1 MRKRCS
7 MRLWGYYALHT
18 FINTIKKIF
27 KSKVVVVIL
36 CSMLIGGVIGASVGV
51 IGSIVE
57 ENAQTD
63 VADSDGD
70 DDMTDIG
77 DDFIALHA
85 GAIRESIPAATMILL
100 LVVVLWGIYGGSK
113 KGSDF
118 FLMADANLLFAAP
131 LKAQTVLMFRLS
143 FQMLAL
149 LFFTFYLIFQVPSM
163 KMILGLDNFAIFA
176 IFLAWGMLLFM
187 SKLMSVFTYTLTS
200 TYEHLKK
207 YVVPFVYAVGIL
219 VVAATGAVYLSTGK
233 DYMRTLHLTYGA
245 DWSNYIPVFGW
256 YKAMVMNAISGNV
269 LVSFGFM
276 ALNLVFLIVLVWGIW
291 HIKADFYEDA
301 LAGAQKRDDMTR
313 AALEGRNINKDKK
326 QSARRAKKLAR
337 KAQKSYELKG
347 WGASVF
353 LQKSI
358 MNRRRFAKLGF
369 VTNTLL
375 VYLAIGGLGAAFM
388 AYKTDLRE
396 ISIIGLIMAMTLFF
410 RNFGNPIE
418 IESSHN
424 WLFLVPEDPYKKVL
438 YAILAGSVDC
448 VMDLLPGIAVATVIL
463 RGNPLMALLWV
474 ATLVSMDFM
483 FSCFGL
489 LMQAILPSSAMD
501 VVKSMLQ
508 MMVRIFIILIVVIA
522 FAIGAALQGLALGA
536 VLCMCASLAVG
547 TLCFVVYPS
556 MLHRGIG

>member
-1 MRKRCS
+1 

-27 KSKVVVVIL
+27 KSKVMIVIL
-36 CSMLIGGVIGASVGV
+36 CSFLIGGVIGGSVGF
-51 IGSIVE
+51 ISSLVE
-57 ENAQTD
+57 DQAQTESSASKD
-63 VADSDGD
+63 DKTNDPAQMEEDFMTVHAD
-70 DDMTDIG
+70 
-77 DDFIALHA
+77 
-85 GAIRESIPAATMILL
+85 AIRESIPAATMILL

-118 FLMADANLLFAAP
+118 FLMADANILFAAP

-143 FQMLAL
+143 FQILAL

-163 KMILGLDNFAIFA
+163 KLILGLDNFAIIA

-187 SKLMSVFTYTLTS
+187 SKLMSVFTYTLTA

-207 YVVPFVYAVGIL
+207 YVVPFVFAVGLL
-219 VVAATGAVYLSTGK
+219 VVAATGAVYISTGN
-233 DYMRTLHLTYGA
+233 DYMATLRLTYGA

-256 YKAMVMNAISGNV
+256 YKAMVMNAINGHV
-269 LVSFGFM
+269 LASLGYM
-276 ALNLVFLIVLVWGIW
+276 ALNLVFLIALVLGIW

-301 LAGAQKRDDMTR
+301 LAGAQKRDDMTK

-326 QSARRAKKLAR
+326 QSAKRAQTLEHKVR
-337 KAQKSYELKG
+337 KSYELKG

-353 LQKSI
+353 LHKSI
-358 MNRRRFAKLGF
+358 LNRRRFSKFGF

-375 VYLAIGGLGAAFM
+375 LYLAIGGLGAAFM

-396 ISIIGLIMAMTLFF
+396 ISVIGLIMALTLFF

-448 VMDLLPGIAVATVIL
+448 VLDLLPGIVVATVIL
-463 RGNPLMALLWV
+463 RGNPLMALLWL

-489 LMQAILPSSAMD
+489 LLQAILPSSAMD

-508 MMVRIFIILIVVIA
+508 MMLRAFIIVVIAIA
-522 FAIGAALQGLALGA
+522 FAIGTVLQGLALGA
-536 VLCMCASLAVG
+536 VFCMFTSLAVG
-547 TLCFVVYPS
+547 TICFIVYPS
-556 MLHRGIG
+556 LLHRGIG

>member
-1 MRKRCS
+1 

-27 KSKVVVVIL
+27 KSKVMIVIL
-36 CSMLIGGVIGASVGV
+36 CSFLIGGVIGGSVGF
-51 IGSIVE
+51 ISSLVE
-57 ENAQTD
+57 DQARTESSVSKDDKTNDPAQMEEDFMT
-63 VADSDGD
+63 VHAD
-70 DDMTDIG
+70 
-77 DDFIALHA
+77 
-85 GAIRESIPAATMILL
+85 AIRESIPAATMILL

-118 FLMADANLLFAAP
+118 FLMADANILFAAP

-143 FQMLAL
+143 FQILAL

-163 KMILGLDNFAIFA
+163 KLILGLDNFAIIA

-187 SKLMSVFTYTLTS
+187 SKLMSVFTYTLTA

-207 YVVPFVYAVGIL
+207 YVVPFVFAVGLL
-219 VVAATGAVYLSTGK
+219 VVAATGAVYISTGR
-233 DYMRTLHLTYGA
+233 DYMATLRLTYGA

-256 YKAMVMNAISGNV
+256 YKAMVMNAINGHV
-269 LVSFGFM
+269 LASLGYM
-276 ALNLVFLIVLVWGIW
+276 ALNLVFLIALVWGIW

-301 LAGAQKRDDMTR
+301 LAGAQKRDDMTK

-326 QSARRAKKLAR
+326 QSAKRAQTLEHKVR
-337 KAQKSYELKG
+337 KSYELKG

-353 LQKSI
+353 LHKSI
-358 MNRRRFAKLGF
+358 LNRRRFSKFGF

-375 VYLAIGGLGAAFM
+375 LYLAIGGLGAAFM

-396 ISIIGLIMAMTLFF
+396 ISVIGLIMALTLFF

-448 VMDLLPGIAVATVIL
+448 VLDLLPGIVVATVIL
-463 RGNPLMALLWV
+463 RGNPLMALLWL

-489 LMQAILPSSAMD
+489 LLQAILPSSAMD

-508 MMVRIFIILIVVIA
+508 MMLRAFIIVVIAIA
-522 FAIGAALQGLALGA
+522 FAIGTVLQGLALGA
-536 VLCMCASLAVG
+536 VFCMFTSLAVG
-547 TLCFVVYPS
+547 TICFIVYPS
-556 MLHRGIG
+556 LLHRGIG

>member
-1 MRKRCS
+1 

-27 KSKVVVVIL
+27 KSKVMIVIL
-36 CSMLIGGVIGASVGV
+36 CSFLIGGVVGGSVGF
-51 IGSIVE
+51 ISSLVE
-57 ENAQTD
+57 DQAQTENSVSKD
-63 VADSDGD
+63 DKTNDPAQMEEDFMTVHAD
-70 DDMTDIG
+70 
-77 DDFIALHA
+77 
-85 GAIRESIPAATMILL
+85 AIRESIPAATMILL

-118 FLMADANLLFAAP
+118 FLMADANILFAAP

-149 LFFTFYLIFQVPSM
+149 LTFTFYLIFQVPSM
-163 KMILGLDNFAIFA
+163 KLILGLDNFAIVA

-187 SKLMSVFTYTLTS
+187 SKLMSVFTYTLTA

-207 YVVPFVYAVGIL
+207 YVVPFVFAVGLL
-219 VVAATGAVYLSTGK
+219 VVAATGAVYISTGN
-233 DYMRTLHLTYGA
+233 DYMATLRLTYGA

-256 YKAMVMNAISGNV
+256 YKAMVMNAINGHVFASLGY
-269 LVSFGFM
+269 M
-276 ALNLVFLIVLVWGIW
+276 ALNLVFLIALVWGIW

-301 LAGAQKRDDMTR
+301 LAGAQKRDDMTK

-326 QSARRAKKLAR
+326 QSAKRTQKLEHKVR
-337 KAQKSYELKG
+337 KSYELKG

-353 LQKSI
+353 LHKSI
-358 MNRRRFAKLGF
+358 LNRRRFSKFGF

-375 VYLAIGGLGAAFM
+375 LYLAIGGLGAAFM

-396 ISIIGLIMAMTLFF
+396 ISVIGLIMALTLFF

-448 VMDLLPGIAVATVIL
+448 VLDLLPGIVVATVIL
-463 RGNPLMALLWV
+463 RGNPLMALLWL

-489 LMQAILPSSAMD
+489 LLQAILPSNAMD

-508 MMVRIFIILIVVIA
+508 MMLRAFIIVVIVIA
-522 FAIGAALQGLALGA
+522 FAIGTVLQGLALGA
-536 VLCMCASLAVG
+536 VFCMFTSLAVG
-547 TLCFVVYPS
+547 TICFIVYPS
-556 MLHRGIG
+556 LLHRGIG

>member
-1 MRKRCS
+1 

-27 KSKVVVVIL
+27 KSKVMIVIL
-36 CSMLIGGVIGASVGV
+36 CSFLIGGVIGGSVGF
-51 IGSIVE
+51 ISSLVE
-57 ENAQTD
+57 DQARTESSVSKDDKTNDPAQMEEDFMT
-63 VADSDGD
+63 VHAD
-70 DDMTDIG
+70 
-77 DDFIALHA
+77 
-85 GAIRESIPAATMILL
+85 AIRESIPAATMILL

-118 FLMADANLLFAAP
+118 FLMADANILFAAP

-143 FQMLAL
+143 FQILAL

-163 KMILGLDNFAIFA
+163 KLILGLDNFAIVA

-187 SKLMSVFTYTLTS
+187 SKLMSVFTYTLTA

-207 YVVPFVYAVGIL
+207 YVVPFVFAVGLL
-219 VVAATGAVYLSTGK
+219 VVAATGAVYISSGN
-233 DYMRTLHLTYGA
+233 DYMATLRLTYGA

-256 YKAMVMNAISGNV
+256 YKAMVMNAINGHV
-269 LVSFGFM
+269 LASLGYM
-276 ALNLVFLIVLVWGIW
+276 ALNLVFLIALVLGIW

-301 LAGAQKRDDMTR
+301 LAGAQKRDDMTK

-326 QSARRAKKLAR
+326 QSAKRAQKLEHKVR
-337 KAQKSYELKG
+337 KSYELKG

-353 LQKSI
+353 LHKSI
-358 MNRRRFAKLGF
+358 LNRRRFSKFGF

-375 VYLAIGGLGAAFM
+375 LYLAIGGLGAAFM

-396 ISIIGLIMAMTLFF
+396 ISVIGLIMALTLFF

-448 VMDLLPGIAVATVIL
+448 VLDLLPGIVVATVIL
-463 RGNPLMALLWV
+463 RGNPLMALLWL

-483 FSCFGL
+483 FSCLGL
-489 LMQAILPSSAMD
+489 LLQAILPSSAMD

-508 MMVRIFIILIVVIA
+508 MMLRAFIIVVIAIA
-522 FAIGAALQGLALGA
+522 FAIGTVLQGLALGA
-536 VLCMCASLAVG
+536 VFCMFTSLAVG
-547 TLCFVVYPS
+547 TICFIVYPS
-556 MLHRGIG
+556 LLHRGIG

>member
-1 MRKRCS
+1 

-27 KSKVVVVIL
+27 KSKVMIVIL
-36 CSMLIGGVIGASVGV
+36 CSFLIGGVIGGSVGF
-51 IGSIVE
+51 ISSLVE
-57 ENAQTD
+57 DQAQTESSVSKD
-63 VADSDGD
+63 DKTNDPAQMEEDFMTVHAD
-70 DDMTDIG
+70 
-77 DDFIALHA
+77 
-85 GAIRESIPAATMILL
+85 AIRESIPAATMILL

-118 FLMADANLLFAAP
+118 FLMADANILFAAP

-143 FQMLAL
+143 FQILAL

-163 KMILGLDNFAIFA
+163 KLILGLDNFAIIA

-187 SKLMSVFTYTLTS
+187 SKLMSVFTYTLTA

-207 YVVPFVYAVGIL
+207 YVVPFVFAVGLL
-219 VVAATGAVYLSTGK
+219 VVAATGAVYISTGS
-233 DYMRTLHLTYGA
+233 DYMATLRLTYGA

-256 YKAMVMNAISGNV
+256 YKAMVMNAINGHV
-269 LVSFGFM
+269 LASLGYM
-276 ALNLVFLIVLVWGIW
+276 ALNLVFLIALVWGIW

-301 LAGAQKRDDMTR
+301 LAGAQKRDDMTK
-313 AALEGRNINKDKK
+313 ATLEGRNINKDKK
-326 QSARRAKKLAR
+326 QSAKRAQKLEH
-337 KAQKSYELKG
+337 KVQKSYELKG

-353 LQKSI
+353 LHKSI
-358 MNRRRFAKLGF
+358 LNRRRFSKFGF

-375 VYLAIGGLGAAFM
+375 LYLAIGGLGAAFM

-396 ISIIGLIMAMTLFF
+396 ISVIGLIMALTLFF

-448 VMDLLPGIAVATVIL
+448 VLDLLPGIVVATVIL
-463 RGNPLMALLWV
+463 RGNPLMALLWL

-489 LMQAILPSSAMD
+489 LLQAILPSSAMD

-508 MMVRIFIILIVVIA
+508 MMLRAFIIVVIAIA
-522 FAIGAALQGLALGA
+522 FAIGTVLQGLALGA
-536 VLCMCASLAVG
+536 VFCMFTSLAVG
-547 TLCFVVYPS
+547 TICFIVYPS
-556 MLHRGIG
+556 LLHRGIG

>member
-1 MRKRCS
+1 

-27 KSKVVVVIL
+27 KSKVMIVIL
-36 CSMLIGGVIGASVGV
+36 CSFLIGGVVGGSVGF
-51 IGSIVE
+51 ISSLIE
-57 ENAQTD
+57 DQAQTESSVSKD
-63 VADSDGD
+63 DKTNDPAQMEEDFMTVHAD
-70 DDMTDIG
+70 
-77 DDFIALHA
+77 
-85 GAIRESIPAATMILL
+85 AIRESIPAATMILL

-118 FLMADANLLFAAP
+118 FLMADANILFAAP

-163 KMILGLDNFAIFA
+163 KLILGLDNFAIIA

-187 SKLMSVFTYTLTS
+187 SKLMSVFTYTLTA

-207 YVVPFVYAVGIL
+207 YVVPFVFAVGLL
-219 VVAATGAVYLSTGK
+219 VVAATGAVYISTGN
-233 DYMRTLHLTYGA
+233 DYMATLRLTYGA

-256 YKAMVMNAISGNV
+256 YKAMVMNAINGHVFASLGY
-269 LVSFGFM
+269 M
-276 ALNLVFLIVLVWGIW
+276 ALNLVFLIALVWGIW

-301 LAGAQKRDDMTR
+301 LAGAQKRDDMTK

-326 QSARRAKKLAR
+326 QSAKRTQKLEHKVR
-337 KAQKSYELKG
+337 KSYELKG

-353 LQKSI
+353 LHKSI
-358 MNRRRFAKLGF
+358 LNRRRFSKFGF

-375 VYLAIGGLGAAFM
+375 LYLAIGGLGAAFM

-396 ISIIGLIMAMTLFF
+396 ISVVGLIMALTLFF

-448 VMDLLPGIAVATVIL
+448 VLDLLPGIVVAMVIL
-463 RGNPLMALLWV
+463 RGNPLMALLWL

-489 LMQAILPSSAMD
+489 LLQAILPSSAMD

-508 MMVRIFIILIVVIA
+508 MMLRAFIIVVIVIA
-522 FAIGAALQGLALGA
+522 FAIGTVLQGLALGA
-536 VLCMCASLAVG
+536 VFCMFTSLAVG
-547 TLCFVVYPS
+547 TICFIVYPS
-556 MLHRGIG
+556 LLHRGIG

>member
-1 MRKRCS
+1 

-27 KSKVVVVIL
+27 KSKVMIVIL
-36 CSMLIGGVIGASVGV
+36 CSFLIGGVVGGSVGF
-51 IGSIVE
+51 ISSLVE
-57 ENAQTD
+57 DQAQTESSVSKD
-63 VADSDGD
+63 DKTNDPAQMEEDFMTVHAD
-70 DDMTDIG
+70 
-77 DDFIALHA
+77 
-85 GAIRESIPAATMILL
+85 AIRESIPAATMILL

-118 FLMADANLLFAAP
+118 FLMADANILFAAP

-149 LFFTFYLIFQVPSM
+149 LTFTFYLIFQVPSM
-163 KMILGLDNFAIFA
+163 KLILGLDNFAIVA

-187 SKLMSVFTYTLTS
+187 SKLMSVFTYTLTA

-207 YVVPFVYAVGIL
+207 YVVPFVFAVGLL
-219 VVAATGAVYLSTGK
+219 VVAATGAVYISTGN
-233 DYMRTLHLTYGA
+233 DYMATLRLTYGA

-256 YKAMVMNAISGNV
+256 YKAMVMNAINGHVFASLGY
-269 LVSFGFM
+269 M
-276 ALNLVFLIVLVWGIW
+276 ALNLVFLIALVWGIW

-301 LAGAQKRDDMTR
+301 LAGAQKRDDMTK

-326 QSARRAKKLAR
+326 QSAKRTQKLEHKVR
-337 KAQKSYELKG
+337 KSYELKG

-353 LQKSI
+353 LHKSI
-358 MNRRRFAKLGF
+358 LNRRRFSKFGF

-375 VYLAIGGLGAAFM
+375 LYLAIGGLGAAFM

-396 ISIIGLIMAMTLFF
+396 ISVIGLIMALTLFF

-448 VMDLLPGIAVATVIL
+448 VLDLLPGIVVATVIL
-463 RGNPLMALLWV
+463 RGNPLMALLWL

-489 LMQAILPSSAMD
+489 LLQAILPSSAMD

-508 MMVRIFIILIVVIA
+508 MMLRAFIIVVIAIA
-522 FAIGAALQGLALGA
+522 FAIGTVLQGLALGA
-536 VLCMCASLAVG
+536 VFCMFTSLAVG
-547 TLCFVVYPS
+547 TICFIVYPS
-556 MLHRGIG
+556 LLHRGIG

>member
-1 MRKRCS
+1 

-27 KSKVVVVIL
+27 KSKVMIVIL
-36 CSMLIGGVIGASVGV
+36 CSFLIGGVVGGSVGF
-51 IGSIVE
+51 ISSLIE
-57 ENAQTD
+57 DQAQTESSVSKD
-63 VADSDGD
+63 DKTNDPAQMEEDFMTVHAD
-70 DDMTDIG
+70 
-77 DDFIALHA
+77 
-85 GAIRESIPAATMILL
+85 AIRESIPAATMILL

-118 FLMADANLLFAAP
+118 FLMADANILFAAP

-163 KMILGLDNFAIFA
+163 KLILGLDNFAIVA

-187 SKLMSVFTYTLTS
+187 SKLMSVFTYTLTA

-207 YVVPFVYAVGIL
+207 YVVPFVFAVGLL
-219 VVAATGAVYLSTGK
+219 VVAATGAVYISTGN
-233 DYMRTLHLTYGA
+233 DYMATLRLTYGA

-256 YKAMVMNAISGNV
+256 YKAMVMNAINGHVFASLGY
-269 LVSFGFM
+269 M
-276 ALNLVFLIVLVWGIW
+276 ALNFVFLIALVWGIW

-301 LAGAQKRDDMTR
+301 LAGAQKRDDMTK

-326 QSARRAKKLAR
+326 QSAKRTQKLEHKVR
-337 KAQKSYELKG
+337 KSYELKG

-353 LQKSI
+353 LHKSI
-358 MNRRRFAKLGF
+358 LNRRRFSKFGF

-375 VYLAIGGLGAAFM
+375 LYLAIGGLGAAFM

-396 ISIIGLIMAMTLFF
+396 ISVVGLIMALTLFF

-448 VMDLLPGIAVATVIL
+448 VLDLLPGIVVAMVIL
-463 RGNPLMALLWV
+463 RGNPLMALLWL

-489 LMQAILPSSAMD
+489 LLQAILPSSAMD

-508 MMVRIFIILIVVIA
+508 MMLRAFIIVVIAIA
-522 FAIGAALQGLALGA
+522 FAIGTVLQGLALGA
-536 VLCMCASLAVG
+536 VFCMFTSLAVG
-547 TLCFVVYPS
+547 TICFIVYPS
-556 MLHRGIG
+556 LLHRGIG

>member
-1 MRKRCS
+1 

-27 KSKVVVVIL
+27 KSKVMIVIL
-36 CSMLIGGVIGASVGV
+36 CSFLIGGVVGGSVGF
-51 IGSIVE
+51 ISSLVE
-57 ENAQTD
+57 DQAQTESSVSKD
-63 VADSDGD
+63 DKTNDPAQMEEDFMTVHAD
-70 DDMTDIG
+70 
-77 DDFIALHA
+77 
-85 GAIRESIPAATMILL
+85 AIRESIPAATMILL

-118 FLMADANLLFAAP
+118 FLMADANILFAAP

-163 KMILGLDNFAIFA
+163 KLILGLDNFAIIA
-176 IFLAWGMLLFM
+176 IFLAWGMLLFT
-187 SKLMSVFTYTLTS
+187 SKLMSVFTYTLTA

-207 YVVPFVYAVGIL
+207 YVVPFVFAVGLL
-219 VVAATGAVYLSTGK
+219 VVAATGAVYISTGN
-233 DYMRTLHLTYGA
+233 DYMATLRLTYGA

-256 YKAMVMNAISGNV
+256 YKAMVMNAINGHVFASLGY
-269 LVSFGFM
+269 M
-276 ALNLVFLIVLVWGIW
+276 ALNLVFLIALVWGIW

-301 LAGAQKRDDMTR
+301 LAGAQKRDDMTK

-326 QSARRAKKLAR
+326 QSAKRTQKLEHKVR
-337 KAQKSYELKG
+337 KSYELKG

-353 LQKSI
+353 LHKSI
-358 MNRRRFAKLGF
+358 LNRRRFSKFGF

-375 VYLAIGGLGAAFM
+375 LYLAIGGLGAAFM

-396 ISIIGLIMAMTLFF
+396 ISVVGLIMALTLFF

-448 VMDLLPGIAVATVIL
+448 VLDLLPGIVVATVIL
-463 RGNPLMALLWV
+463 RGNPLMALLWL

-489 LMQAILPSSAMD
+489 LLQAILPSSAMD

-508 MMVRIFIILIVVIA
+508 MMLRAFIIVVIVIA
-522 FAIGAALQGLALGA
+522 FAIGTVLQGLALGA
-536 VLCMCASLAVG
+536 VFCMFTSLAVG
-547 TLCFVVYPS
+547 TICFIVYPS
-556 MLHRGIG
+556 LLHRGIG

>member
-1 MRKRCS
+1 

-27 KSKVVVVIL
+27 KSKVMIVIL
-36 CSMLIGGVIGASVGV
+36 CSCLIGGVVGGSVGF
-51 IGSIVE
+51 ISSLVE
-57 ENAQTD
+57 DQAQTENSVSKD
-63 VADSDGD
+63 DKTNDPAQMEEDFMTVHAD
-70 DDMTDIG
+70 
-77 DDFIALHA
+77 
-85 GAIRESIPAATMILL
+85 AIRESIPAATMILL

-118 FLMADANLLFAAP
+118 FLMADANILFAAP

-163 KMILGLDNFAIFA
+163 KLILGLDNFAIVA

-187 SKLMSVFTYTLTS
+187 SKLMSVFTYTLTA

-207 YVVPFVYAVGIL
+207 YVVPFVFAVGLL
-219 VVAATGAVYLSTGK
+219 VVAATGAVYISTGN
-233 DYMRTLHLTYGA
+233 DYMATLRLTYGA

-256 YKAMVMNAISGNV
+256 YKAMVMNAINGHVFASLGY
-269 LVSFGFM
+269 M
-276 ALNLVFLIVLVWGIW
+276 ALNLVFLIALVWGIW

-301 LAGAQKRDDMTR
+301 LAGAQKRDDMTK

-326 QSARRAKKLAR
+326 QSAKRTQKLEHKVR
-337 KAQKSYELKG
+337 KSYELKG

-353 LQKSI
+353 LHKSI
-358 MNRRRFAKLGF
+358 LNRRRFSKFGF

-375 VYLAIGGLGAAFM
+375 LYLAIGGLGAAFM

-396 ISIIGLIMAMTLFF
+396 ISVVGLIMALTLFF

-448 VMDLLPGIAVATVIL
+448 VLDLLPGIVVATVIL
-463 RGNPLMALLWV
+463 RGNPLMALLWL

-489 LMQAILPSSAMD
+489 LLQAILPSSAMD

-508 MMVRIFIILIVVIA
+508 MMLRAFIIVVIVIA
-522 FAIGAALQGLALGA
+522 FAIGTVLQGLALGA
-536 VLCMCASLAVG
+536 VFCMFTSLAVG
-547 TLCFVVYPS
+547 TICFIVYPS
-556 MLHRGIG
+556 LLHRGIG

>member
-1 MRKRCS
+1 

-27 KSKVVVVIL
+27 KSKVMIVIL
-36 CSMLIGGVIGASVGV
+36 CSFLIGGVVGGSVGF
-51 IGSIVE
+51 ISSLVE
-57 ENAQTD
+57 DQAQTESSVSKD
-63 VADSDGD
+63 DKTNDPAQMEEDFMTVHAD
-70 DDMTDIG
+70 
-77 DDFIALHA
+77 
-85 GAIRESIPAATMILL
+85 AIRESIPAATMILL

-118 FLMADANLLFAAP
+118 FLMADANILFAAP

-163 KMILGLDNFAIFA
+163 KLILGLDNFAIVA

-187 SKLMSVFTYTLTS
+187 SKLMYVFTYTLTA

-207 YVVPFVYAVGIL
+207 YVVPFVFAVGLL
-219 VVAATGAVYLSTGK
+219 VVAATGAVYISTGN
-233 DYMRTLHLTYGA
+233 DYMATLRLTYGA

-256 YKAMVMNAISGNV
+256 YKAMVMNAINGHVFASLGY
-269 LVSFGFM
+269 M
-276 ALNLVFLIVLVWGIW
+276 ALNLVFLIALVWGIW

-301 LAGAQKRDDMTR
+301 LAGAQKRDDMTK

-326 QSARRAKKLAR
+326 QSAKRTQKLEHKVR
-337 KAQKSYELKG
+337 KSYELKG

-353 LQKSI
+353 LHKSI
-358 MNRRRFAKLGF
+358 LNRRRFSKFGF

-375 VYLAIGGLGAAFM
+375 LYLAIGGLGAAFM

-396 ISIIGLIMAMTLFF
+396 ISVIGLIMALTLFF

-448 VMDLLPGIAVATVIL
+448 VLDLLPGIVVATVIL
-463 RGNPLMALLWV
+463 RGNPLMALLWL

-489 LMQAILPSSAMD
+489 LLQAILPSSAMD

-508 MMVRIFIILIVVIA
+508 MMLRAFIIVVIVIA
-522 FAIGAALQGLALGA
+522 FAIGTVLQGLALGA
-536 VLCMCASLAVG
+536 VFCMFTSLAVG
-547 TLCFVVYPS
+547 TICFIVYPS
-556 MLHRGIG
+556 LLHRGIG

>member
-1 MRKRCS
+1 

-27 KSKVVVVIL
+27 KSKVMIVIL
-36 CSMLIGGVIGASVGV
+36 CSFLIGGVVGGSVGF
-51 IGSIVE
+51 ISSLVE
-57 ENAQTD
+57 DQARTENSVSKDDKTNDPAQMEED
-63 VADSDGD
+63 FMMVHAD
-70 DDMTDIG
+70 
-77 DDFIALHA
+77 
-85 GAIRESIPAATMILL
+85 AIRESIPAATMILL

-118 FLMADANLLFAAP
+118 FLMADANILFAAP

-149 LFFTFYLIFQVPSM
+149 LTFTFYLIFQVPSM
-163 KMILGLDNFAIFA
+163 KLILGLDNFAIVA

-187 SKLMSVFTYTLTS
+187 SKLMSVFTYTLTA

-207 YVVPFVYAVGIL
+207 YVVPFVFAVGLL
-219 VVAATGAVYLSTGK
+219 VVAATGAVYISTGN
-233 DYMRTLHLTYGA
+233 DYMATLRLTYGA

-256 YKAMVMNAISGNV
+256 YKAMVMNAINGHVFASLGY
-269 LVSFGFM
+269 M
-276 ALNLVFLIVLVWGIW
+276 ALNLVFLIALVWGIW

-301 LAGAQKRDDMTR
+301 LAGAQKRDDMTK

-326 QSARRAKKLAR
+326 QSAKRTQKLEHKVR
-337 KAQKSYELKG
+337 KSYELKG

-353 LQKSI
+353 LHKSI
-358 MNRRRFAKLGF
+358 LNRRRFSKFGF

-375 VYLAIGGLGAAFM
+375 LYLAIGGLGAAFM

-396 ISIIGLIMAMTLFF
+396 ISVIGLIMALTLFF

-448 VMDLLPGIAVATVIL
+448 VLDLLPGIVVATVIL
-463 RGNPLMALLWV
+463 RGNPLIALLWL

-489 LMQAILPSSAMD
+489 LLQAILPSGAMD

-508 MMVRIFIILIVVIA
+508 MMLRAFIIVVIVIA
-522 FAIGAALQGLALGA
+522 FAIGTVLQGLALGA
-536 VLCMCASLAVG
+536 VFCMFTSLAVG
-547 TLCFVVYPS
+547 TICFIVYPS
-556 MLHRGIG
+556 LLHRGIG

>member
-1 MRKRCS
+1 

-27 KSKVVVVIL
+27 KSKVMIVIL
-36 CSMLIGGVIGASVGV
+36 CSFLIGGVVGGSVGF
-51 IGSIVE
+51 ISSLVE
-57 ENAQTD
+57 DQAQTESSVSKD
-63 VADSDGD
+63 DKTNDPAQMEEDFMTVHAD
-70 DDMTDIG
+70 
-77 DDFIALHA
+77 
-85 GAIRESIPAATMILL
+85 AIRESIPAATMILL

-118 FLMADANLLFAAP
+118 FLMADANILFAAP

-163 KMILGLDNFAIFA
+163 KLILGLDNFAIVA

-187 SKLMSVFTYTLTS
+187 SKLMSVFTYTLTA

-207 YVVPFVYAVGIL
+207 YVVPFVFAVGLL
-219 VVAATGAVYLSTGK
+219 VVAATGAVYISTGN
-233 DYMRTLHLTYGA
+233 DYMATLRLTYGA

-256 YKAMVMNAISGNV
+256 YKAMVMNAINGHVFASLGY
-269 LVSFGFM
+269 M
-276 ALNLVFLIVLVWGIW
+276 ALNFVFLIALVWGIW

-301 LAGAQKRDDMTR
+301 LAGAQKRDDMTK

-326 QSARRAKKLAR
+326 QSAKRAQKLDHKVR
-337 KAQKSYELKG
+337 KSYELKG

-353 LQKSI
+353 LHKSI
-358 MNRRRFAKLGF
+358 LNRRRFSKFGF

-375 VYLAIGGLGAAFM
+375 LYLAIGGLGAAFM

-396 ISIIGLIMAMTLFF
+396 ISVIGLIMALTLFF

-448 VMDLLPGIAVATVIL
+448 VLDLLPGIVVATVIL
-463 RGNPLMALLWV
+463 RGNPLMALLWL

-489 LMQAILPSSAMD
+489 LLQAILPSSAMD

-508 MMVRIFIILIVVIA
+508 MMLRAFIIVVIVIA
-522 FAIGAALQGLALGA
+522 FAIGTVLQGLALGA
-536 VLCMCASLAVG
+536 VFCMFTSLAVG
-547 TLCFVVYPS
+547 TICFIVYPS
-556 MLHRGIG
+556 LLHRGIG

>member
-1 MRKRCS
+1 

-27 KSKVVVVIL
+27 KSKVMIVIL
-36 CSMLIGGVIGASVGV
+36 CSFLIGGVVGGSVGF
-51 IGSIVE
+51 ISSLVE
-57 ENAQTD
+57 DQAQTENSVSKD
-63 VADSDGD
+63 DKTNDPAQMEEDFMMVHAD
-70 DDMTDIG
+70 
-77 DDFIALHA
+77 
-85 GAIRESIPAATMILL
+85 AIRESIPAATMILL

-118 FLMADANLLFAAP
+118 FLMADANILFAAP

-149 LFFTFYLIFQVPSM
+149 LTFTFYLIFQVPSM
-163 KMILGLDNFAIFA
+163 KLILGLDNFAIVA

-187 SKLMSVFTYTLTS
+187 SKLMSVFTYTLTA

-207 YVVPFVYAVGIL
+207 YVVPFVFAVGLL
-219 VVAATGAVYLSTGK
+219 VVAATGAVYISTGN
-233 DYMRTLHLTYGA
+233 DYMATLRLTYGA

-256 YKAMVMNAISGNV
+256 YKAMVMNAINGHVFASLGY
-269 LVSFGFM
+269 M
-276 ALNLVFLIVLVWGIW
+276 ALNLVFLIALVWGIW

-301 LAGAQKRDDMTR
+301 LAGAQKRDDMTK

-326 QSARRAKKLAR
+326 QSAKRTQKLEHKVR
-337 KAQKSYELKG
+337 KSYELKG

-353 LQKSI
+353 LHKSI
-358 MNRRRFAKLGF
+358 LNRRRFSKFGF

-375 VYLAIGGLGAAFM
+375 LYLAIGGLGAAFM

-396 ISIIGLIMAMTLFF
+396 ISVVGLIMALTLFF

-448 VMDLLPGIAVATVIL
+448 VLDLLPGIVVATVIL
-463 RGNPLMALLWV
+463 RGNPLIALLWL

-489 LMQAILPSSAMD
+489 LLQAILPSSAMD

-508 MMVRIFIILIVVIA
+508 MMLRAFIIVVIAIA
-522 FAIGAALQGLALGA
+522 FAIGTVLQGLALGA
-536 VLCMCASLAVG
+536 VFCMFTSLAVG
-547 TLCFVVYPS
+547 TICFIVYPS
-556 MLHRGIG
+556 LLHRGIG

>member
-1 MRKRCS
+1 

-27 KSKVVVVIL
+27 KSKVMIVIL
-36 CSMLIGGVIGASVGV
+36 CSFLIGGVVGGSVGF
-51 IGSIVE
+51 ISSLVE
-57 ENAQTD
+57 DQAQTESSVSKD
-63 VADSDGD
+63 DKTNDPAQMEEDFMTVHAD
-70 DDMTDIG
+70 
-77 DDFIALHA
+77 
-85 GAIRESIPAATMILL
+85 AIRESIPAATMILL

-118 FLMADANLLFAAP
+118 FLMADANILFAAP

-163 KMILGLDNFAIFA
+163 KLILGLDNFAIVA

-187 SKLMSVFTYTLTS
+187 SKLMSVFTYTLTA

-207 YVVPFVYAVGIL
+207 YVVPFVFAVGLL
-219 VVAATGAVYLSTGK
+219 VVAATGAVYISTGN
-233 DYMRTLHLTYGA
+233 DYMATLRLTYGA

-256 YKAMVMNAISGNV
+256 YKAMVMNAINGHVFASLGY
-269 LVSFGFM
+269 M
-276 ALNLVFLIVLVWGIW
+276 ALNFVFLIALVWGIW

-301 LAGAQKRDDMTR
+301 LAGAQKRDDMTK

-326 QSARRAKKLAR
+326 QSAKRAQKLEHKVR
-337 KAQKSYELKG
+337 KSYELKG

-353 LQKSI
+353 LHKSI
-358 MNRRRFAKLGF
+358 LNRRRFSKFGF

-375 VYLAIGGLGAAFM
+375 LYLAIGGLVAAFM

-396 ISIIGLIMAMTLFF
+396 ISVIGLIMALTLFF

-448 VMDLLPGIAVATVIL
+448 VLDLLPGIVVATVIL
-463 RGNPLMALLWV
+463 RGNPLMALLWL

-489 LMQAILPSSAMD
+489 LLQAILPSSAMD

-508 MMVRIFIILIVVIA
+508 MMLRAFIIVVIVIA
-522 FAIGAALQGLALGA
+522 FAIGTVLQGLALGA
-536 VLCMCASLAVG
+536 VFCMFTSLAVG
-547 TLCFVVYPS
+547 TICFIVYPS
-556 MLHRGIG
+556 LLHRGIG

>member
-1 MRKRCS
+1 

-27 KSKVVVVIL
+27 KSKVMIVIL
-36 CSMLIGGVIGASVGV
+36 CSFLIGGVVGGSVGF
-51 IGSIVE
+51 ISSLIE
-57 ENAQTD
+57 DQAQTESSVSKD
-63 VADSDGD
+63 DKTNDPAQMEEDFMTVHAD
-70 DDMTDIG
+70 
-77 DDFIALHA
+77 
-85 GAIRESIPAATMILL
+85 AIRESIPAATMILL

-118 FLMADANLLFAAP
+118 FLMADANILFAAP

-163 KMILGLDNFAIFA
+163 KLILGLDNFAIVA

-187 SKLMSVFTYTLTS
+187 SKLMSVFTYTLTA

-207 YVVPFVYAVGIL
+207 YVVPFVFAVGLL
-219 VVAATGAVYLSTGK
+219 VVAATGAVYISTGN
-233 DYMRTLHLTYGA
+233 DYMATLCLTYGA
-245 DWSNYIPVFGW
+245 DWPNYIPVFGW
-256 YKAMVMNAISGNV
+256 YKAMVMNAINGHVFASLGY
-269 LVSFGFM
+269 M
-276 ALNLVFLIVLVWGIW
+276 ALNLVFLIALVWGIW

-301 LAGAQKRDDMTR
+301 LAGAQKRDDMTK

-326 QSARRAKKLAR
+326 QSAKRTQKLEHKVR
-337 KAQKSYELKG
+337 KSYELKG

-353 LQKSI
+353 LHKSI
-358 MNRRRFAKLGF
+358 LNRRRFSKFGF

-375 VYLAIGGLGAAFM
+375 LYLAIGGLGAAFM

-396 ISIIGLIMAMTLFF
+396 ISVVGLIMALTLFF

-448 VMDLLPGIAVATVIL
+448 VLDLLPGIVVATVIL
-463 RGNPLMALLWV
+463 RSNPLMALLWL

-489 LMQAILPSSAMD
+489 LLQAILPSSAMD

-508 MMVRIFIILIVVIA
+508 MMLRAFIIVVIAIA
-522 FAIGAALQGLALGA
+522 FAIGTVLQGLALGA
-536 VLCMCASLAVG
+536 VFCMFTSLAVG
-547 TLCFVVYPS
+547 TICFIVYPS
-556 MLHRGIG
+556 LLHRGIG

>member
-1 MRKRCS
+1 

-27 KSKVVVVIL
+27 KSKVMIVIL
-36 CSMLIGGVIGASVGV
+36 CSFLIGGVIGGSVGF
-51 IGSIVE
+51 ISSLVE
-57 ENAQTD
+57 DQARTESSVSKDDKTNDPAQMEEDFMT
-63 VADSDGD
+63 VHAD
-70 DDMTDIG
+70 
-77 DDFIALHA
+77 
-85 GAIRESIPAATMILL
+85 AIRESIPAATMILL

-118 FLMADANLLFAAP
+118 FLMADANILFAAP

-143 FQMLAL
+143 FQILAL

-163 KMILGLDNFAIFA
+163 KLILGLDNFAIVA

-187 SKLMSVFTYTLTS
+187 SKLMSVFTYTLTA

-207 YVVPFVYAVGIL
+207 YVVPFVFAVGLL
-219 VVAATGAVYLSTGK
+219 VVAATGAVYISTGS
-233 DYMRTLHLTYGA
+233 DYMATLRLTYGA

-256 YKAMVMNAISGNV
+256 YKAMVMNAINGHV
-269 LVSFGFM
+269 LASLGYM
-276 ALNLVFLIVLVWGIW
+276 ALNLVFLIALVWGIW

-301 LAGAQKRDDMTR
+301 LAGAQKRDDMTK

-326 QSARRAKKLAR
+326 QSAKRAQKLEH
-337 KAQKSYELKG
+337 KVQKSYELKG

-353 LQKSI
+353 LHKSI
-358 MNRRRFAKLGF
+358 LNRRRFSKFGF

-375 VYLAIGGLGAAFM
+375 LYLAIGGLGAAFM

-396 ISIIGLIMAMTLFF
+396 ISVIGLIMALTLFF

-448 VMDLLPGIAVATVIL
+448 VLDLLPGIVVATVIL
-463 RGNPLMALLWV
+463 RGNPLMALLWL

-489 LMQAILPSSAMD
+489 LLQAILPSSAMD

-508 MMVRIFIILIVVIA
+508 MMLRAFIIVVIAIA
-522 FAIGAALQGLALGA
+522 FAIGTVLQGLALGA
-536 VLCMCASLAVG
+536 VFCMFTSLAVG
-547 TLCFVVYPS
+547 TICFIVYPS
-556 MLHRGIG
+556 LLHRGIG

>member
-1 MRKRCS
+1 

-27 KSKVVVVIL
+27 KSKVMIVIL
-36 CSMLIGGVIGASVGV
+36 CSFLIGGVVGGSVGF
-51 IGSIVE
+51 ISSLVE
-57 ENAQTD
+57 DQAQTESSVSKD
-63 VADSDGD
+63 DKTNDPAQMEEDFMTVHAD
-70 DDMTDIG
+70 
-77 DDFIALHA
+77 
-85 GAIRESIPAATMILL
+85 AIRESIPAATMILL

-118 FLMADANLLFAAP
+118 FLMADANILFAAP

-163 KMILGLDNFAIFA
+163 KLILGLDNFAIVA

-187 SKLMSVFTYTLTS
+187 SKLMSVFTYTLTA

-207 YVVPFVYAVGIL
+207 YVVPFVFAVGLL
-219 VVAATGAVYLSTGK
+219 VVAATGAVYISTGN
-233 DYMRTLHLTYGA
+233 DYMATLRLTYGA

-256 YKAMVMNAISGNV
+256 YKAMVMNAINGHVFASLGY
-269 LVSFGFM
+269 M
-276 ALNLVFLIVLVWGIW
+276 ALNLVFLIALVWGIW

-301 LAGAQKRDDMTR
+301 LAGAQKRDDMTK

-326 QSARRAKKLAR
+326 QSAKRTQKLEHKVR
-337 KAQKSYELKG
+337 KLYELKG

-353 LQKSI
+353 LHKSI
-358 MNRRRFAKLGF
+358 LNRRRFSKFGF

-375 VYLAIGGLGAAFM
+375 LYLAIGGLGAAFM

-396 ISIIGLIMAMTLFF
+396 ISVIGLIMALTLFF

-448 VMDLLPGIAVATVIL
+448 VLDLLPGIVVATVIL
-463 RGNPLMALLWV
+463 RGNPLMALLWL

-489 LMQAILPSSAMD
+489 LLQAILPSNAMD

-508 MMVRIFIILIVVIA
+508 MMLRAFIIVVIAIA
-522 FAIGAALQGLALGA
+522 FAIGTVLQGLALGA
-536 VLCMCASLAVG
+536 VFCMFTSLAVG
-547 TLCFVVYPS
+547 TICFIVYPS
-556 MLHRGIG
+556 LLHRGIG

>member
-1 MRKRCS
+1 

-27 KSKVVVVIL
+27 KSKVMIVIL
-36 CSMLIGGVIGASVGV
+36 CSFLIGGVVGGSVGF
-51 IGSIVE
+51 ISSLVE
-57 ENAQTD
+57 DQAQTENSVSKD
-63 VADSDGD
+63 DKTNDPAQMEEDFMTVHAD
-70 DDMTDIG
+70 
-77 DDFIALHA
+77 
-85 GAIRESIPAATMILL
+85 AIRESIPAATMILL

-118 FLMADANLLFAAP
+118 FLMADANILFAAP

-163 KMILGLDNFAIFA
+163 KLILGLDNFAIVA

-187 SKLMSVFTYTLTS
+187 SKLMSVFTYTLTA

-207 YVVPFVYAVGIL
+207 YVVPFVFAVGLL
-219 VVAATGAVYLSTGK
+219 VVAATGAVYISTGN
-233 DYMRTLHLTYGA
+233 DYMATLRLTYGA

-256 YKAMVMNAISGNV
+256 YKAMVMNAINGHVFASLGY
-269 LVSFGFM
+269 M
-276 ALNLVFLIVLVWGIW
+276 ALNLVFLIALVWGIW

-301 LAGAQKRDDMTR
+301 LAGAQKRDDMTK

-326 QSARRAKKLAR
+326 QSAKRTQKLEHKVR
-337 KAQKSYELKG
+337 KSYELKG

-353 LQKSI
+353 LHKSI
-358 MNRRRFAKLGF
+358 LNRRRFSKFGF

-375 VYLAIGGLGAAFM
+375 LYLAIGGLGAAFM

-396 ISIIGLIMAMTLFF
+396 ISVVGLIMALTLFF

-448 VMDLLPGIAVATVIL
+448 VLDLLPGIVVATVIL
-463 RGNPLMALLWV
+463 RGNPLMALLWL

-489 LMQAILPSSAMD
+489 LLQAILPSSAMD

-508 MMVRIFIILIVVIA
+508 MMLRAFIIVVIAIA
-522 FAIGAALQGLALGA
+522 FAIGTVLQGLALGA
-536 VLCMCASLAVG
+536 VFCMFTSLAVG
-547 TLCFVVYPS
+547 TICFIVYPS
-556 MLHRGIG
+556 LLHRGIG

>member
-1 MRKRCS
+1 

-27 KSKVVVVIL
+27 KSKVMIVIL
-36 CSMLIGGVIGASVGV
+36 CSFLIGGVIGGSVGF
-51 IGSIVE
+51 ISSLVE
-57 ENAQTD
+57 DQARTESSVSKDDKTNDPAQMEEDFMT
-63 VADSDGD
+63 VHAD
-70 DDMTDIG
+70 
-77 DDFIALHA
+77 
-85 GAIRESIPAATMILL
+85 AIRESIPAATMILL

-118 FLMADANLLFAAP
+118 FLMADANILFAAP

-143 FQMLAL
+143 FQILAL

-163 KMILGLDNFAIFA
+163 KLILGLDNFAIVA

-187 SKLMSVFTYTLTS
+187 SKLMSVFTYTLTA

-207 YVVPFVYAVGIL
+207 YVVPFVFAVGLL
-219 VVAATGAVYLSTGK
+219 VVAATGAVYISTGS
-233 DYMRTLHLTYGA
+233 DYMATLRLTYGA

-256 YKAMVMNAISGNV
+256 YKAMVMNAINGHV
-269 LVSFGFM
+269 LASLGYM
-276 ALNLVFLIVLVWGIW
+276 ALNLVFLIALVWGIW

-301 LAGAQKRDDMTR
+301 LAGAQKRDDMTK

-326 QSARRAKKLAR
+326 QSAKRAQKLEHKVR
-337 KAQKSYELKG
+337 KSYELKG

-353 LQKSI
+353 LHKSI
-358 MNRRRFAKLGF
+358 LNRRRFSKFGF

-375 VYLAIGGLGAAFM
+375 LYLAIGGLGAAFM

-396 ISIIGLIMAMTLFF
+396 ISVIGLIMALTLFF

-448 VMDLLPGIAVATVIL
+448 VLDLLPGIVVATVIL
-463 RGNPLMALLWV
+463 RGNPLMALLWL
-474 ATLVSMDFM
+474 ATLVSMDLM

-489 LMQAILPSSAMD
+489 LLQAILPSSAMD

-508 MMVRIFIILIVVIA
+508 MMLRAFIIVVIAIA
-522 FAIGAALQGLALGA
+522 FAIGTVLQGLALGA
-536 VLCMCASLAVG
+536 VFCMFTSLAVG
-547 TLCFVVYPS
+547 TICFIVYPS
-556 MLHRGIG
+556 LLHRGIG

>member
-1 MRKRCS
+1 

-27 KSKVVVVIL
+27 KSKVMIVIL
-36 CSMLIGGVIGASVGV
+36 CSFLIGGVVGGSVGF
-51 IGSIVE
+51 ISSLVE
-57 ENAQTD
+57 DQAQTESSVSKD
-63 VADSDGD
+63 DKTNDPAQMEEDFMTVHAD
-70 DDMTDIG
+70 
-77 DDFIALHA
+77 
-85 GAIRESIPAATMILL
+85 AIRESIPAATMILL

-118 FLMADANLLFAAP
+118 FLMADANILFAAP

-149 LFFTFYLIFQVPSM
+149 LFFTFYLIFQLPSM
-163 KMILGLDNFAIFA
+163 KLILGLDNFAIIA

-187 SKLMSVFTYTLTS
+187 SKLMSVFTYTLTA

-207 YVVPFVYAVGIL
+207 YVVPFVFAVGLL
-219 VVAATGAVYLSTGK
+219 VVAATGAVYISTGN
-233 DYMRTLHLTYGA
+233 DYMATLRLTYGA

-256 YKAMVMNAISGNV
+256 YKAMVMNAINGHVFASLGY
-269 LVSFGFM
+269 M
-276 ALNLVFLIVLVWGIW
+276 ALNLVFLIALVWGIW

-301 LAGAQKRDDMTR
+301 LAGAQKRDDMTK

-326 QSARRAKKLAR
+326 QSAKRTQKLEHKVR
-337 KAQKSYELKG
+337 KSYELKG

-353 LQKSI
+353 LHKSI
-358 MNRRRFAKLGF
+358 LNRRRFSKFGF

-375 VYLAIGGLGAAFM
+375 LYLAIGGLGAAFM

-396 ISIIGLIMAMTLFF
+396 ISVVGLIMALTLFF

-448 VMDLLPGIAVATVIL
+448 VLDLLPGIVVATVIL
-463 RGNPLMALLWV
+463 RSNPLMALLWL

-489 LMQAILPSSAMD
+489 LLQAILPSSAMD

-508 MMVRIFIILIVVIA
+508 MMLRAFIIVVIVIA
-522 FAIGAALQGLALGA
+522 FAIGTVLQGLALGA
-536 VLCMCASLAVG
+536 VFCMFTSLAVG
-547 TLCFVVYPS
+547 TICFIVYPS
-556 MLHRGIG
+556 LLHRGIG

>member
-1 MRKRCS
+1 

-27 KSKVVVVIL
+27 KSKVMIVIL
-36 CSMLIGGVIGASVGV
+36 CSFLIGGVVGGSVGF
-51 IGSIVE
+51 ISSLVE
-57 ENAQTD
+57 DQAQTENSVSKD
-63 VADSDGD
+63 DKTNDPAQMEEDFMTVHAD
-70 DDMTDIG
+70 
-77 DDFIALHA
+77 
-85 GAIRESIPAATMILL
+85 AIRESIPAATMILL
-100 LVVVLWGIYGGSK
+100 LVVVLWGSYGGSK

-118 FLMADANLLFAAP
+118 FLMADANILFAAP

-163 KMILGLDNFAIFA
+163 KLILGLDNFAIVA

-187 SKLMSVFTYTLTS
+187 SKLMSVFTYTLTA

-207 YVVPFVYAVGIL
+207 YVVPFVFAVGLL
-219 VVAATGAVYLSTGK
+219 VVAATGAVYISTGN
-233 DYMRTLHLTYGA
+233 DYMATLRLTYGA

-256 YKAMVMNAISGNV
+256 YKAMVMNAINGHVFASLGY
-269 LVSFGFM
+269 M
-276 ALNLVFLIVLVWGIW
+276 ALNLVFLIALVWGIW

-301 LAGAQKRDDMTR
+301 LAGAQKRDDMTK

-326 QSARRAKKLAR
+326 QSAKRTQKLEHKVR
-337 KAQKSYELKG
+337 KSYELKG

-353 LQKSI
+353 LHKSI
-358 MNRRRFAKLGF
+358 LNRRRFSKFGF

-375 VYLAIGGLGAAFM
+375 LYLAIGGLGAAFM

-396 ISIIGLIMAMTLFF
+396 ISVVGLIMALTLFF

-448 VMDLLPGIAVATVIL
+448 VLDLLPGIVVATVIL
-463 RGNPLMALLWV
+463 RGNPLMALLWL

-489 LMQAILPSSAMD
+489 LLQAILPSSAMD

-508 MMVRIFIILIVVIA
+508 MMLRAFIIVVIAIA
-522 FAIGAALQGLALGA
+522 FAIGTVLQGLALGA
-536 VLCMCASLAVG
+536 VFCMFTSLAVG
-547 TLCFVVYPS
+547 TICFIVYPS
-556 MLHRGIG
+556 LLHRGIG

>member
-1 MRKRCS
+1 

-27 KSKVVVVIL
+27 KSKVMIVIL
-36 CSMLIGGVIGASVGV
+36 CSFLIGGVIGGSVGF
-51 IGSIVE
+51 ISSLVE
-57 ENAQTD
+57 DQARTESSVSKDDKTNDPAQMEEDFMT
-63 VADSDGD
+63 VHAD
-70 DDMTDIG
+70 
-77 DDFIALHA
+77 
-85 GAIRESIPAATMILL
+85 AIRESIPAATMILL

-118 FLMADANLLFAAP
+118 FLMADANILFAAP

-143 FQMLAL
+143 FQILAL
-149 LFFTFYLIFQVPSM
+149 LFFTFYLIFQIPSM
-163 KMILGLDNFAIFA
+163 KLILGLDNFAIIA

-187 SKLMSVFTYTLTS
+187 SKLMSVFTYTLTA

-207 YVVPFVYAVGIL
+207 YVVPFVFAVGLL
-219 VVAATGAVYLSTGK
+219 VVAATGAVYISTGS
-233 DYMRTLHLTYGA
+233 DYMATLRLTYGA

-256 YKAMVMNAISGNV
+256 YKAMVMNAINGHV
-269 LVSFGFM
+269 LASLGYM
-276 ALNLVFLIVLVWGIW
+276 ALNLVFLIALVWGIW

-301 LAGAQKRDDMTR
+301 LAGAQKRDDMTK

-326 QSARRAKKLAR
+326 QSAKRAQKLEHKVR
-337 KAQKSYELKG
+337 KSYELKG

-353 LQKSI
+353 LHKSI
-358 MNRRRFAKLGF
+358 LNRRRFSKFGF

-375 VYLAIGGLGAAFM
+375 LYLAIGGLGAAFM

-396 ISIIGLIMAMTLFF
+396 ISVIGLIMALTLFF

-448 VMDLLPGIAVATVIL
+448 VLDLLPGIVVATVIL
-463 RGNPLMALLWV
+463 RGNPLMALLWL

-489 LMQAILPSSAMD
+489 LLQAILPSSAMD

-508 MMVRIFIILIVVIA
+508 MMLRAFIIVVIAIA
-522 FAIGAALQGLALGA
+522 FAIGTVLQGLALGA
-536 VLCMCASLAVG
+536 VFCMFTSLAVG
-547 TLCFVVYPS
+547 TICFIVYPS
-556 MLHRGIG
+556 LLHRGIG

>member
-1 MRKRCS
+1 

-27 KSKVVVVIL
+27 KSKVMIVIL
-36 CSMLIGGVIGASVGV
+36 CSFLIGGVVGGSVGF
-51 IGSIVE
+51 ISSLIE
-57 ENAQTD
+57 DQAQTESSVSKD
-63 VADSDGD
+63 DKTNDPAQMEEDFMTVHAD
-70 DDMTDIG
+70 
-77 DDFIALHA
+77 
-85 GAIRESIPAATMILL
+85 AIRESIPAATMILL

-118 FLMADANLLFAAP
+118 FLMADANILFAAP

-163 KMILGLDNFAIFA
+163 KLILGLDNFAIVA

-187 SKLMSVFTYTLTS
+187 SKLMSVFTYTLTA

-207 YVVPFVYAVGIL
+207 YVVPFVFAVGLL
-219 VVAATGAVYLSTGK
+219 VVAATGAVYISTGN
-233 DYMRTLHLTYGA
+233 DYMATLRLTYGA

-256 YKAMVMNAISGNV
+256 YKAMVMNAINGHVFASLGY
-269 LVSFGFM
+269 M
-276 ALNLVFLIVLVWGIW
+276 ALNLVFLIALVWGIW

-301 LAGAQKRDDMTR
+301 LAGAQKRDDMTK

-326 QSARRAKKLAR
+326 QSAKRTQKLEHKVR
-337 KAQKSYELKG
+337 KSYELKG

-353 LQKSI
+353 LHKSI
-358 MNRRRFAKLGF
+358 LNRRRFSKFGF

-375 VYLAIGGLGAAFM
+375 LYLAIGGLGAAFM

-396 ISIIGLIMAMTLFF
+396 ISVIGLIMALTLFF

-448 VMDLLPGIAVATVIL
+448 VLDLLPGIVVAMVIL
-463 RGNPLMALLWV
+463 RGNPLMALLWL

-489 LMQAILPSSAMD
+489 LLQAILPSSAMD

-508 MMVRIFIILIVVIA
+508 MMLRAFIIVVIAIA
-522 FAIGAALQGLALGA
+522 FAIGTVLQGLALGA
-536 VLCMCASLAVG
+536 VFCMFTSLAVG
-547 TLCFVVYPS
+547 TICFIVYPS
-556 MLHRGIG
+556 LLHRGIG

>member
-1 MRKRCS
+1 

-27 KSKVVVVIL
+27 KSKVMIVIL
-36 CSMLIGGVIGASVGV
+36 CSFLIGGVIGGSVGF
-51 IGSIVE
+51 ISSLVE
-57 ENAQTD
+57 DQAQTESSVSKD
-63 VADSDGD
+63 DKTNDPAQMEEDFMTVHAD
-70 DDMTDIG
+70 
-77 DDFIALHA
+77 
-85 GAIRESIPAATMILL
+85 AIRESIPAATMILL

-118 FLMADANLLFAAP
+118 FLMADANILFAAP

-143 FQMLAL
+143 FQILAL

-163 KMILGLDNFAIFA
+163 KLILGLDNFAIVA

-187 SKLMSVFTYTLTS
+187 SKLMSVFTYTLTA

-207 YVVPFVYAVGIL
+207 YVVPFVFAVGLL
-219 VVAATGAVYLSTGK
+219 VVAATGAVYISTGS
-233 DYMRTLHLTYGA
+233 DYMATLRLTYGA

-256 YKAMVMNAISGNV
+256 YKAMVMNAINGHV
-269 LVSFGFM
+269 LASLGYM
-276 ALNLVFLIVLVWGIW
+276 ALNLVFLIALVWGIW

-301 LAGAQKRDDMTR
+301 LAGAQKRDDMTK
-313 AALEGRNINKDKK
+313 ATLEGRNINKDKK
-326 QSARRAKKLAR
+326 QSAKRAQKLEH
-337 KAQKSYELKG
+337 KVQKSYELKG

-353 LQKSI
+353 LHKSI
-358 MNRRRFAKLGF
+358 LNRRRFSKFGF

-375 VYLAIGGLGAAFM
+375 LYLAIGGLGAAFM

-396 ISIIGLIMAMTLFF
+396 ISVIGLIMALTLFF

-448 VMDLLPGIAVATVIL
+448 VLDLLPGIVVATVIL
-463 RGNPLMALLWV
+463 RGNPLMALLWL

-489 LMQAILPSSAMD
+489 LLQAILPSSAMD

-508 MMVRIFIILIVVIA
+508 MMLRAFIIVVIAIA
-522 FAIGAALQGLALGA
+522 FAIGTVLQGLALGA
-536 VLCMCASLAVG
+536 VFCMFTSLAVG
-547 TLCFVVYPS
+547 TICFIVYPS
-556 MLHRGIG
+556 LLHRGIG

>member
-1 MRKRCS
+1 

-27 KSKVVVVIL
+27 KSKVMIVIL
-36 CSMLIGGVIGASVGV
+36 CSFLIGGVVGGSVGF
-51 IGSIVE
+51 ISSLVE
-57 ENAQTD
+57 DQARTESSVSKDDKTNDPAQMEEDFMT
-63 VADSDGD
+63 VHAD
-70 DDMTDIG
+70 
-77 DDFIALHA
+77 
-85 GAIRESIPAATMILL
+85 AIRESIPAATMILL

-118 FLMADANLLFAAP
+118 FLMADANILFAAP

-163 KMILGLDNFAIFA
+163 KLILGLDNFAIVA

-187 SKLMSVFTYTLTS
+187 SKLMSVFTYTLTA

-207 YVVPFVYAVGIL
+207 YVVPFVFAVGLL
-219 VVAATGAVYLSTGK
+219 VVAATGAVYISTGN
-233 DYMRTLHLTYGA
+233 DYMATLRLTYGA

-256 YKAMVMNAISGNV
+256 YKAMVMNAINGHVFASLGY
-269 LVSFGFM
+269 M
-276 ALNLVFLIVLVWGIW
+276 ALNFVFLIALVWGIW

-301 LAGAQKRDDMTR
+301 LAGAQKRDDMTK

-326 QSARRAKKLAR
+326 QSAKRTQKLEHKVR
-337 KAQKSYELKG
+337 KSYELKG

-353 LQKSI
+353 LHKSI
-358 MNRRRFAKLGF
+358 LNRRRFSKFGF

-375 VYLAIGGLGAAFM
+375 LYLAIGGLGAAFM

-396 ISIIGLIMAMTLFF
+396 ISVVGLIMALTLFF

-448 VMDLLPGIAVATVIL
+448 VLDLLPGIVVATVIL
-463 RGNPLMALLWV
+463 RGNPLMALLWL

-489 LMQAILPSSAMD
+489 LLQAILPSSAMD

-508 MMVRIFIILIVVIA
+508 MMLRAFIIVVIAIA
-522 FAIGAALQGLALGA
+522 FAIGTVLQGLALGA
-536 VLCMCASLAVG
+536 VFCMFTSLAVG
-547 TLCFVVYPS
+547 TICFIVYPS
-556 MLHRGIG
+556 LLHRGIG

>member
-1 MRKRCS
+1 

-27 KSKVVVVIL
+27 KSKVMMVIL
-36 CSMLIGGVIGASVGV
+36 CSFLIGGVVGGSVGF
-51 IGSIVE
+51 ISSLVE
-57 ENAQTD
+57 DQAQTENSVSKD
-63 VADSDGD
+63 DKTNDPAQMEEDFMTVHAD
-70 DDMTDIG
+70 
-77 DDFIALHA
+77 
-85 GAIRESIPAATMILL
+85 AIRESIPAATMILL

-118 FLMADANLLFAAP
+118 FLMADANILFAAP

-163 KMILGLDNFAIFA
+163 KLILGLDNFAIVA

-187 SKLMSVFTYTLTS
+187 SKLMSVFTYTLTA

-207 YVVPFVYAVGIL
+207 YVVPFVFAVGLL
-219 VVAATGAVYLSTGK
+219 VVAATGAVYISTGN
-233 DYMRTLHLTYGA
+233 DYMATLRLTYGA

-256 YKAMVMNAISGNV
+256 YKAMVMNAINGHVFASLGY
-269 LVSFGFM
+269 M
-276 ALNLVFLIVLVWGIW
+276 ALNLVFLIALVWGIW

-301 LAGAQKRDDMTR
+301 LAGAQKRDDMTK

-326 QSARRAKKLAR
+326 QSAKRTQKLEHKVR
-337 KAQKSYELKG
+337 KSYELKG

-353 LQKSI
+353 LHKSI
-358 MNRRRFAKLGF
+358 LNRRRFSKFGF

-375 VYLAIGGLGAAFM
+375 LYLAIGGLGAAFM

-396 ISIIGLIMAMTLFF
+396 ISVVGLIMALTLFF

-448 VMDLLPGIAVATVIL
+448 VLDLLPGIVVATVIL
-463 RGNPLMALLWV
+463 RGNPLMALLWL

-489 LMQAILPSSAMD
+489 LLQAILPSSAMD

-508 MMVRIFIILIVVIA
+508 MMLRAFIIVVIAIA
-522 FAIGAALQGLALGA
+522 FAIGTVLQGLALGA
-536 VLCMCASLAVG
+536 VFCMFTSLAVG
-547 TLCFVVYPS
+547 TICFIVYPS
-556 MLHRGIG
+556 LLHRGIG

>member
-1 MRKRCS
+1 

-27 KSKVVVVIL
+27 KSKVMIVIL
-36 CSMLIGGVIGASVGV
+36 CSFLIGGVVGGSVGF
-51 IGSIVE
+51 ISSLVE
-57 ENAQTD
+57 DQAQTESSVSKD
-63 VADSDGD
+63 DKTNDPAQMEEDFMTAHAD
-70 DDMTDIG
+70 
-77 DDFIALHA
+77 
-85 GAIRESIPAATMILL
+85 AIRESIPAATMILL

-118 FLMADANLLFAAP
+118 FLMADANILFAAP

-149 LFFTFYLIFQVPSM
+149 LTFTFYLIFQVPSM
-163 KMILGLDNFAIFA
+163 KLILGLDNFAIVA

-187 SKLMSVFTYTLTS
+187 SKLMSVFTYTLTA

-207 YVVPFVYAVGIL
+207 YVVPFVFAVGLL
-219 VVAATGAVYLSTGK
+219 VVAATGAVYISTGN
-233 DYMRTLHLTYGA
+233 DYMATLRLTYGA

-256 YKAMVMNAISGNV
+256 YKAMVMNAINGHVFASLGY
-269 LVSFGFM
+269 M
-276 ALNLVFLIVLVWGIW
+276 ALNLVFLIALVWGIW

-301 LAGAQKRDDMTR
+301 LAGAQKRDDMTK

-326 QSARRAKKLAR
+326 QSAKRTQKLEHKVR
-337 KAQKSYELKG
+337 KSYELKG

-353 LQKSI
+353 LHKSI
-358 MNRRRFAKLGF
+358 LNRRRFSKFGF

-375 VYLAIGGLGAAFM
+375 LYLAIGGLGAACM

-396 ISIIGLIMAMTLFF
+396 ISVIGLIMALTLFF

-448 VMDLLPGIAVATVIL
+448 VLDLLPGIVVATVIL
-463 RGNPLMALLWV
+463 RGNPLMALLWL

-489 LMQAILPSSAMD
+489 LLQAILPSGAMD

-508 MMVRIFIILIVVIA
+508 MMLRAFIIVVIAIA
-522 FAIGAALQGLALGA
+522 FAIGTVLQGLALGA
-536 VLCMCASLAVG
+536 VFCMFTSLAVG
-547 TLCFVVYPS
+547 TICFIVYPS
-556 MLHRGIG
+556 LLHRGIG

>member
-1 MRKRCS
+1 

-27 KSKVVVVIL
+27 KSKVMIVIL
-36 CSMLIGGVIGASVGV
+36 CSFLIGGVVGGSVGF
-51 IGSIVE
+51 ISSLVE
-57 ENAQTD
+57 DQAQTENSVSKD
-63 VADSDGD
+63 DKTNDPAQMEEDFMTVHAD
-70 DDMTDIG
+70 
-77 DDFIALHA
+77 
-85 GAIRESIPAATMILL
+85 AIRESIPAATMILL

-118 FLMADANLLFAAP
+118 FLMADANILFAAP

-163 KMILGLDNFAIFA
+163 KLILGLDNFAIIA

-187 SKLMSVFTYTLTS
+187 SKLMSVFTYTLTA

-207 YVVPFVYAVGIL
+207 YVVPFVFAVGLL
-219 VVAATGAVYLSTGK
+219 VVAATGAVYISTGN
-233 DYMRTLHLTYGA
+233 DYMATLRLTYGA

-256 YKAMVMNAISGNV
+256 YKAMVMNAINGHVFASLGY
-269 LVSFGFM
+269 M
-276 ALNLVFLIVLVWGIW
+276 ALNLVFLIALVWGIW

-301 LAGAQKRDDMTR
+301 LAGAQKRDDMTK

-326 QSARRAKKLAR
+326 QSAKRTQKLEHKVR
-337 KAQKSYELKG
+337 KSYELKG

-353 LQKSI
+353 LHKSI
-358 MNRRRFAKLGF
+358 LNRRRFSKFGF

-375 VYLAIGGLGAAFM
+375 LYLAIGGLGAAFM

-396 ISIIGLIMAMTLFF
+396 ISVIGLIMALTLFF

-448 VMDLLPGIAVATVIL
+448 VLDLLPGIVVATVIL
-463 RGNPLMALLWV
+463 RGNPLMALLWL

-489 LMQAILPSSAMD
+489 LLQAILPSSAMD

-508 MMVRIFIILIVVIA
+508 MMLRAFIIVVIVIA
-522 FAIGAALQGLALGA
+522 FAIGTVLQGLALGA
-536 VLCMCASLAVG
+536 VFCMFTSLAVG
-547 TLCFVVYPS
+547 TICFIVYPS
-556 MLHRGIG
+556 LLHRGIG

>member
-1 MRKRCS
+1 

-27 KSKVVVVIL
+27 KSKVMIVIL
-36 CSMLIGGVIGASVGV
+36 CSFLIGGVIGGSVGF
-51 IGSIVE
+51 ISSLVE
-57 ENAQTD
+57 DQARTESSVSKDDKTNDQAQMEEDFMT
-63 VADSDGD
+63 VHAD
-70 DDMTDIG
+70 T
-77 DDFIALHA
+77 
-85 GAIRESIPAATMILL
+85 IRESIPAATMILL

-118 FLMADANLLFAAP
+118 FLMADANILFAAP

-143 FQMLAL
+143 FQILAL

-163 KMILGLDNFAIFA
+163 KLILGLDNFAIIA

-187 SKLMSVFTYTLTS
+187 SRLMSVFTYTLTA

-207 YVVPFVYAVGIL
+207 YVVPFVFAVGLL
-219 VVAATGAVYLSTGK
+219 VVAATGAVYISTGN
-233 DYMRTLHLTYGA
+233 DYMATLRLTYGA

-256 YKAMVMNAISGNV
+256 YKAMVMNAINGHVFASLGY
-269 LVSFGFM
+269 M
-276 ALNLVFLIVLVWGIW
+276 ALNLVFLIALVWGIW

-301 LAGAQKRDDMTR
+301 LAGAQKRDDMTK

-326 QSARRAKKLAR
+326 QSAKRTQKLEHKVR
-337 KAQKSYELKG
+337 KSYELKG

-353 LQKSI
+353 LHKSI
-358 MNRRRFAKLGF
+358 LNRRRFSKFGF

-375 VYLAIGGLGAAFM
+375 LYLAIGGLGAAFM

-396 ISIIGLIMAMTLFF
+396 ISVIGLIMALTLFF

-448 VMDLLPGIAVATVIL
+448 VLDLFPGIVVATVIL
-463 RGNPLMALLWV
+463 RGNPLMAFLWL

-489 LMQAILPSSAMD
+489 LLQAILPSSAMD

-508 MMVRIFIILIVVIA
+508 MMLRAFIIVVIAIA
-522 FAIGAALQGLALGA
+522 FAIGTVLQGLALGA
-536 VLCMCASLAVG
+536 VFCMFTSLAVG
-547 TLCFVVYPS
+547 TICFIVYPS
-556 MLHRGIG
+556 LLHRGIG

>member
-1 MRKRCS
+1 

-27 KSKVVVVIL
+27 KSKVMIVIL
-36 CSMLIGGVIGASVGV
+36 CSFLIGGVIGGSVGF
-51 IGSIVE
+51 ISSLVE
-57 ENAQTD
+57 DQARTESSASKDDKTNDPAQMEEDFMT
-63 VADSDGD
+63 VHAD
-70 DDMTDIG
+70 
-77 DDFIALHA
+77 
-85 GAIRESIPAATMILL
+85 AIRESIPAATMILL

-118 FLMADANLLFAAP
+118 FLMADANILFAAP

-143 FQMLAL
+143 FQILAL

-163 KMILGLDNFAIFA
+163 KLILGLDNFAIIA

-187 SKLMSVFTYTLTS
+187 SKLMSVFTYTLTA

-207 YVVPFVYAVGIL
+207 YVVPFVFSVGLL
-219 VVAATGAVYLSTGK
+219 VVAATGAVYISSGN
-233 DYMRTLHLTYGA
+233 DYMATLRLTYGA

-256 YKAMVMNAISGNV
+256 YKAMVMNAINGHV
-269 LVSFGFM
+269 LASLGYM
-276 ALNLVFLIVLVWGIW
+276 ALNLVFLIALVLGIW

-301 LAGAQKRDDMTR
+301 LAGAQKRDDMTK

-326 QSARRAKKLAR
+326 QSAKRAQKLEHKVR
-337 KAQKSYELKG
+337 KSYELKG

-353 LQKSI
+353 LHKSI
-358 MNRRRFAKLGF
+358 LNRRRFSKFGF

-375 VYLAIGGLGAAFM
+375 LYLAIGGLGAAFM

-396 ISIIGLIMAMTLFF
+396 ISVIGLIMALTLFF

-448 VMDLLPGIAVATVIL
+448 VLDLLPGIVVATVIL
-463 RGNPLMALLWV
+463 RGNPLMALLWL

-489 LMQAILPSSAMD
+489 LLQAILPSSAMD

-508 MMVRIFIILIVVIA
+508 MMLRAFIIVVIAIA
-522 FAIGAALQGLALGA
+522 FAIGTVLQGLALGA
-536 VLCMCASLAVG
+536 VFCMFTSLAVG
-547 TLCFVVYPS
+547 TICFIVYPS
-556 MLHRGIG
+556 LLHRGIG

>member
-1 MRKRCS
+1 

-27 KSKVVVVIL
+27 KSKVMIVIL
-36 CSMLIGGVIGASVGV
+36 CSFLIGGVIGGSVGF
-51 IGSIVE
+51 ISSLVE
-57 ENAQTD
+57 DQAQTESSVSKD
-63 VADSDGD
+63 DKTNDPAQMEEDFMTVHAD
-70 DDMTDIG
+70 
-77 DDFIALHA
+77 
-85 GAIRESIPAATMILL
+85 AIRESIPAATMILL

-118 FLMADANLLFAAP
+118 FLMADANILFAAP

-143 FQMLAL
+143 FQILAL

-163 KMILGLDNFAIFA
+163 KLILGLDNFAIVA

-187 SKLMSVFTYTLTS
+187 SKLMSVFTYTLTA

-207 YVVPFVYAVGIL
+207 YVVPFVFAVGLL
-219 VVAATGAVYLSTGK
+219 VVAATGAVYISTGS
-233 DYMRTLHLTYGA
+233 DYMATLRLTYGA

-256 YKAMVMNAISGNV
+256 YKAMVMNAINGHV
-269 LVSFGFM
+269 LASLGYM
-276 ALNLVFLIVLVWGIW
+276 ALNLVFLIALVWGIW

-301 LAGAQKRDDMTR
+301 LAGAQKRDDMTK

-326 QSARRAKKLAR
+326 QSAKRAQKLEHKVR
-337 KAQKSYELKG
+337 KSYELKG

-353 LQKSI
+353 LHKSI
-358 MNRRRFAKLGF
+358 LNRRRFSKFGF

-375 VYLAIGGLGAAFM
+375 LYLAIGGLGAAFM

-396 ISIIGLIMAMTLFF
+396 ISVIGLIMALTLFF

-448 VMDLLPGIAVATVIL
+448 VLDLLPGIVVATVIL
-463 RGNPLMALLWV
+463 RGNPLMALLWL

-489 LMQAILPSSAMD
+489 LLQAILPSSAMD

-508 MMVRIFIILIVVIA
+508 MMLRAFIIVVIAIA
-522 FAIGAALQGLALGA
+522 FAIGTVLQGLALGA
-536 VLCMCASLAVG
+536 VFCMFTSLAVG
-547 TLCFVVYPS
+547 TICFIVYPS
-556 MLHRGIG
+556 LLHRGIG

>member
-1 MRKRCS
+1 

-27 KSKVVVVIL
+27 KSKVMIVIL
-36 CSMLIGGVIGASVGV
+36 CSFLIGGVIGGSVGF
-51 IGSIVE
+51 ISSLVE
-57 ENAQTD
+57 DQARTESSVSKDDKTNDPAQMEEDFMT
-63 VADSDGD
+63 VHAD
-70 DDMTDIG
+70 
-77 DDFIALHA
+77 
-85 GAIRESIPAATMILL
+85 AIRESIPAATMILL

-118 FLMADANLLFAAP
+118 FLMADANILFAAP

-143 FQMLAL
+143 FQILAL

-163 KMILGLDNFAIFA
+163 KLILGLDNFAIVA

-187 SKLMSVFTYTLTS
+187 SKLMSVFTYTLTA

-207 YVVPFVYAVGIL
+207 YVVPFVFAVGLL
-219 VVAATGAVYLSTGK
+219 VVAATGAVYISTGS
-233 DYMRTLHLTYGA
+233 DYMATLRLTYGA

-256 YKAMVMNAISGNV
+256 YKAMVMNAINGHV
-269 LVSFGFM
+269 LASLGYM
-276 ALNLVFLIVLVWGIW
+276 ALNLVSLIALVWGIW

-301 LAGAQKRDDMTR
+301 LAGAQKRDDMTK

-326 QSARRAKKLAR
+326 QSAKRAQKLEHKVR
-337 KAQKSYELKG
+337 KSYELKG

-353 LQKSI
+353 LHKSI
-358 MNRRRFAKLGF
+358 LNRRRFSKFGF

-375 VYLAIGGLGAAFM
+375 LYLAIGGLGAAFM

-396 ISIIGLIMAMTLFF
+396 ISVIGLIMALTLFF

-448 VMDLLPGIAVATVIL
+448 VLDLLPGIVVATVIL
-463 RGNPLMALLWV
+463 RGNPLMALLWL

-489 LMQAILPSSAMD
+489 LLQAILPSSAMD

-508 MMVRIFIILIVVIA
+508 MMLRAFIIVVIAIA
-522 FAIGAALQGLALGA
+522 FAIGTVLQGLALGA
-536 VLCMCASLAVG
+536 VFCMFTSLAVG
-547 TLCFVVYPS
+547 TICFIVYPS
-556 MLHRGIG
+556 LLHRGIG

>member
-1 MRKRCS
+1 

-27 KSKVVVVIL
+27 KSKVMIVIL
-36 CSMLIGGVIGASVGV
+36 CSFLIGGVVGGSVGF
-51 IGSIVE
+51 ISSLVE
-57 ENAQTD
+57 DQAQTESSVSKD
-63 VADSDGD
+63 DKTNDPAQMEEDFMTVHAD
-70 DDMTDIG
+70 
-77 DDFIALHA
+77 
-85 GAIRESIPAATMILL
+85 AIRESIPAATMILL

-118 FLMADANLLFAAP
+118 FLMADANILFAAP

-163 KMILGLDNFAIFA
+163 KLILGLDNFAIVA

-187 SKLMSVFTYTLTS
+187 SKLMSVFTYTLTA

-207 YVVPFVYAVGIL
+207 YVVPFVFAVGLL
-219 VVAATGAVYLSTGK
+219 VVAATGAVYISTGN
-233 DYMRTLHLTYGA
+233 DYMATLRLTYGA

-256 YKAMVMNAISGNV
+256 YKAMVMNAINGHVFASLGY
-269 LVSFGFM
+269 M
-276 ALNLVFLIVLVWGIW
+276 TLNLVFLIALVWGIW

-301 LAGAQKRDDMTR
+301 LAGAQKRDDMTK

-326 QSARRAKKLAR
+326 QSAKRTQKLEHKVR
-337 KAQKSYELKG
+337 KSYELKG

-353 LQKSI
+353 LHKSI
-358 MNRRRFAKLGF
+358 LNRRRFSKFGF

-375 VYLAIGGLGAAFM
+375 LYLAIGGLGAAFM

-396 ISIIGLIMAMTLFF
+396 ISVVGLIMALTLFF

-448 VMDLLPGIAVATVIL
+448 VLDLLPGIVVATVIL
-463 RGNPLMALLWV
+463 RGNPLMALLWL

-489 LMQAILPSSAMD
+489 LLQAILPSSAMD

-508 MMVRIFIILIVVIA
+508 MMLRAFIIVVIVIA
-522 FAIGAALQGLALGA
+522 FAIGTVLQGLALGA
-536 VLCMCASLAVG
+536 VFCMFTSLAVG
-547 TLCFVVYPS
+547 TICFIVHPS
-556 MLHRGIG
+556 LLHRGIG

>member
-1 MRKRCS
+1 

-27 KSKVVVVIL
+27 KSKVMIVIL
-36 CSMLIGGVIGASVGV
+36 CSFLIGGVVGGSVGF
-51 IGSIVE
+51 ISSLVE
-57 ENAQTD
+57 DQAQTESSVSKD
-63 VADSDGD
+63 DKTNDPAQMEEDFMTVHAD
-70 DDMTDIG
+70 
-77 DDFIALHA
+77 
-85 GAIRESIPAATMILL
+85 AIRESIPAATMILL

-118 FLMADANLLFAAP
+118 FLMADANILFAAP

-163 KMILGLDNFAIFA
+163 KLILGLDNFAIIA

-187 SKLMSVFTYTLTS
+187 SKLMSVFTYTLTA

-207 YVVPFVYAVGIL
+207 YVVPFVFAVGLL
-219 VVAATGAVYLSTGK
+219 VVAATGAVYISTGN
-233 DYMRTLHLTYGA
+233 DYMATLRLTYGA

-256 YKAMVMNAISGNV
+256 YKAMVMNAINGHVFASLGY
-269 LVSFGFM
+269 M
-276 ALNLVFLIVLVWGIW
+276 ALNLVFLIALVWGIW

-301 LAGAQKRDDMTR
+301 LAGAQKRDDMTK

-326 QSARRAKKLAR
+326 QSAKRAQKLEHKVR
-337 KAQKSYELKG
+337 KSYELKG

-353 LQKSI
+353 LHKSI
-358 MNRRRFAKLGF
+358 LNRRRFSKFGF

-375 VYLAIGGLGAAFM
+375 LYLAIGGLGAAFM

-396 ISIIGLIMAMTLFF
+396 ISVIGLIMALTLFF

-448 VMDLLPGIAVATVIL
+448 VLDLLPGIVVAMVIL
-463 RGNPLMALLWV
+463 RGNPLMALLWL

-489 LMQAILPSSAMD
+489 LLQAILPSSAMD

-508 MMVRIFIILIVVIA
+508 MMLRAFIIVVIAIA
-522 FAIGAALQGLALGA
+522 FAIGTVLQGLALGA
-536 VLCMCASLAVG
+536 VFCMFTSLAVG
-547 TLCFVVYPS
+547 TICFIVYPS
-556 MLHRGIG
+556 LLHRGIG

>member
-1 MRKRCS
+1 

-27 KSKVVVVIL
+27 KSKVMIVIL
-36 CSMLIGGVIGASVGV
+36 CSFLIGGVVGGSVGF
-51 IGSIVE
+51 ISSLVE
-57 ENAQTD
+57 DQAQTESSVSKD
-63 VADSDGD
+63 DKTNDPAQMEEDFMTVHAD
-70 DDMTDIG
+70 
-77 DDFIALHA
+77 
-85 GAIRESIPAATMILL
+85 AIRESIPAATMILL

-118 FLMADANLLFAAP
+118 FLMADANILFAAP

-163 KMILGLDNFAIFA
+163 KLILGLDNFAIVA

-187 SKLMSVFTYTLTS
+187 SKLMSVFTYTLTA

-207 YVVPFVYAVGIL
+207 YVVPFVFAVGLL
-219 VVAATGAVYLSTGK
+219 VVAATGAVYISTGN
-233 DYMRTLHLTYGA
+233 DYMATLRLTYGA

-256 YKAMVMNAISGNV
+256 YKAMVMNAINGHVFASLGY
-269 LVSFGFM
+269 M
-276 ALNLVFLIVLVWGIW
+276 ALNLVFLIALVWGIW

-301 LAGAQKRDDMTR
+301 LAGAQKRDDMTK

-326 QSARRAKKLAR
+326 QSAKRTQKLEHKVR
-337 KAQKSYELKG
+337 KSYELKG

-353 LQKSI
+353 LHKSI
-358 MNRRRFAKLGF
+358 LNRRRFSKFGF

-375 VYLAIGGLGAAFM
+375 LYLAIGGIGAAFM

-396 ISIIGLIMAMTLFF
+396 ISVIGLIMALTLFF

-448 VMDLLPGIAVATVIL
+448 VLDLLPGIVVATVIL
-463 RGNPLMALLWV
+463 RGNPLMALLWL

-489 LMQAILPSSAMD
+489 LLQAILPSSAMD

-508 MMVRIFIILIVVIA
+508 MMLRAFIIVVIAIA
-522 FAIGAALQGLALGA
+522 FAIGTVLQGLALGA
-536 VLCMCASLAVG
+536 VFCMFTSLAVG
-547 TLCFVVYPS
+547 TICFIVYPS
-556 MLHRGIG
+556 LLHRGIG

>member
-1 MRKRCS
+1 

-27 KSKVVVVIL
+27 KSKVMIVIL
-36 CSMLIGGVIGASVGV
+36 CSFLIGGVVGGSVGF
-51 IGSIVE
+51 ISSLVE
-57 ENAQTD
+57 DQAQTESSVSKD
-63 VADSDGD
+63 DKTNDPAQMEEDFMTVHAD
-70 DDMTDIG
+70 
-77 DDFIALHA
+77 
-85 GAIRESIPAATMILL
+85 AIRESIPAATMILL

-118 FLMADANLLFAAP
+118 FLMADANILFAAP

-163 KMILGLDNFAIFA
+163 KLILGLDNFAIVA

-187 SKLMSVFTYTLTS
+187 SKLMSVFTYTLTA

-207 YVVPFVYAVGIL
+207 YVVPFVFAVGLL
-219 VVAATGAVYLSTGK
+219 VVAATGAVYISTGN
-233 DYMRTLHLTYGA
+233 DYVATLRLTYGA

-256 YKAMVMNAISGNV
+256 YKAMVMNAINGHVFASLGY
-269 LVSFGFM
+269 M
-276 ALNLVFLIVLVWGIW
+276 ALNLVFLIALVWGIW

-301 LAGAQKRDDMTR
+301 LAGAQKRDDMTK

-326 QSARRAKKLAR
+326 QSAKRTQKLEHKVR
-337 KAQKSYELKG
+337 KSYELKG

-353 LQKSI
+353 LHKSI
-358 MNRRRFAKLGF
+358 LNRRRFSKFGF

-375 VYLAIGGLGAAFM
+375 LYLAIGGLGAAFM

-396 ISIIGLIMAMTLFF
+396 ISVIGLIMALTLFF

-448 VMDLLPGIAVATVIL
+448 VLDLLPGIVVATVIL
-463 RGNPLMALLWV
+463 RGNPLMALLWL

-489 LMQAILPSSAMD
+489 LLQAILPSSAMD

-508 MMVRIFIILIVVIA
+508 MMLRAFIIVVIAIA
-522 FAIGAALQGLALGA
+522 FAIGTVLQGLALGA
-536 VLCMCASLAVG
+536 VFCMFTSLAVG
-547 TLCFVVYPS
+547 TICFIVYPS
-556 MLHRGIG
+556 LLHRGIG

>member
-1 MRKRCS
+1 

-27 KSKVVVVIL
+27 KSKVMIVIL
-36 CSMLIGGVIGASVGV
+36 CSFLIGGVVGGSVGF
-51 IGSIVE
+51 ISSLVE
-57 ENAQTD
+57 DQARTESSVSKDDKTNDPAQMEEDFMT
-63 VADSDGD
+63 VHAD
-70 DDMTDIG
+70 
-77 DDFIALHA
+77 
-85 GAIRESIPAATMILL
+85 AIRESIPAATMILL

-118 FLMADANLLFAAP
+118 FLMADANILFAAP

-163 KMILGLDNFAIFA
+163 KLILGLDNFAIVA

-187 SKLMSVFTYTLTS
+187 SKLMSVFTYTLTA

-207 YVVPFVYAVGIL
+207 YVVPFVFAVGLL
-219 VVAATGAVYLSTGK
+219 VVAATGAVYISTGN
-233 DYMRTLHLTYGA
+233 DYMATLRLTYGA

-256 YKAMVMNAISGNV
+256 YKAMVMNAINGHVFASLGY
-269 LVSFGFM
+269 M
-276 ALNLVFLIVLVWGIW
+276 ALNLVFLIALVWGIW

-301 LAGAQKRDDMTR
+301 LAGAQKRDDMTK

-326 QSARRAKKLAR
+326 QSAKRTQKLEHKVR
-337 KAQKSYELKG
+337 KSYELKG

-353 LQKSI
+353 LHKSI
-358 MNRRRFAKLGF
+358 LNRRRFSKFGF

-375 VYLAIGGLGAAFM
+375 LYLAIGGLGAAFM

-396 ISIIGLIMAMTLFF
+396 ISVVGLIMALTLFF

-448 VMDLLPGIAVATVIL
+448 VLDLLPGIVVATVIL
-463 RGNPLMALLWV
+463 RGNPLMALLWL

-489 LMQAILPSSAMD
+489 LLQAILPSSAMD

-508 MMVRIFIILIVVIA
+508 MMLRAFIIVVIAIA
-522 FAIGAALQGLALGA
+522 FAIGTVLQGLALGA
-536 VLCMCASLAVG
+536 VFCMFTSLAVG
-547 TLCFVVYPS
+547 TICFIVYPS
-556 MLHRGIG
+556 LLHRGIG

>member
-1 MRKRCS
+1 

-27 KSKVVVVIL
+27 KSKVMIVIL
-36 CSMLIGGVIGASVGV
+36 CSFLIGGVVGGSVGF
-51 IGSIVE
+51 ISSLVE
-57 ENAQTD
+57 DQARTESSVSKDDKTNDPAQMEEDFMT
-63 VADSDGD
+63 VHAD
-70 DDMTDIG
+70 
-77 DDFIALHA
+77 
-85 GAIRESIPAATMILL
+85 AIRESIPAATMILL

-118 FLMADANLLFAAP
+118 FLMADANILFAAP

-163 KMILGLDNFAIFA
+163 KLILGLDNFAIVA

-187 SKLMSVFTYTLTS
+187 SKLMSVFTYTLTA

-207 YVVPFVYAVGIL
+207 YVVPFVFAVGLL
-219 VVAATGAVYLSTGK
+219 VVAATGAVYISTGN
-233 DYMRTLHLTYGA
+233 DYMATLRLTYGA

-256 YKAMVMNAISGNV
+256 YKAMVMNAINGHVFASLGY
-269 LVSFGFM
+269 M
-276 ALNLVFLIVLVWGIW
+276 ALNLVFLIALVWGIW

-301 LAGAQKRDDMTR
+301 LAGAQKRDDMTK

-326 QSARRAKKLAR
+326 QSAKRTQKLEHKVR
-337 KAQKSYELKG
+337 KSYELKG

-353 LQKSI
+353 LHKSI
-358 MNRRRFAKLGF
+358 LNRRRFSKFGF

-375 VYLAIGGLGAAFM
+375 LYLAIGGIGAAFM

-396 ISIIGLIMAMTLFF
+396 ISVIGLIMALTLFF

-448 VMDLLPGIAVATVIL
+448 VLDLLPGIVVATVIL
-463 RGNPLMALLWV
+463 RGNPLMALLWL

-489 LMQAILPSSAMD
+489 LLQAILPSSAMD

-508 MMVRIFIILIVVIA
+508 MMLRAFIIVVIVIA
-522 FAIGAALQGLALGA
+522 FAIGTVLQGLALGA
-536 VLCMCASLAVG
+536 VFCMFTSLAVG
-547 TLCFVVYPS
+547 TICFIVYPS
-556 MLHRGIG
+556 LLHRGIG